1 MKDLSLHIL
10 DLSQNSISAGA
21 SLVEISIIENTK
33 ADRLT
38 ICIEDNG
45 KGMDKDFVEKVKDPF
60 VTTRT
65 SRRVGL
71 GIPLM
76 MAACRRC
83 EGDLVIESEK
93 NAGTRLTAEFKHSH
107 IDRAPIGNMAET
119 MLSLILAGSEA
130 NRTVDF
136 IYRHIIDE
144 RDFCLDTREIRTAL
158 GNDISLGEPEV
169 LMWIKDYINEG
180 LKNIRGGVKDE
191 NNSGIGR
198 NQKENPG
205 NNQCQKR

>member
-1 MKDLSLHIL
+1 MRDLSLHIL

-21 SLVEISIIENTK
+21 GLVKITVQEDTI

-45 KGMDKDFVEKVKDPF
+45 KGMDKDFLEKVMDPF

-65 SRRVGL
+65 SRKVGL

-76 MAACRRC
+76 LAACKRC

-93 NAGTRLTAEFKHSH
+93 NVGTKLTATLKYSH
-107 IDRAPIGNMAET
+107 IDRAPLGDMAET
-119 MLSLILAGSEA
+119 MLSLILAGSGIG
-130 NRTVDF
+130 RTVDF
-136 IYRHIIDE
+136 VYRHIVDK

-158 GNDISLGEPEV
+158 GSDVNLGEPEV

-180 LKNIRGGVKDE
+180 LKNLRGGV
-191 NNSGIGR
+191 
-198 NQKENPG
+198 
-205 NNQCQKR
+205 

>member
-21 SLVEISIIENTK
+21 SLVEISVEEDTK

-38 ICIEDNG
+38 ICINDNG
-45 KGMDKDFVEKVKDPF
+45 KGMDKDFLVKVMDPF

-65 SRRVGL
+65 SRKVGL

-76 MAACRRC
+76 QAACRRC

-93 NAGTRLTAEFKHSH
+93 NVGTQLTAVFKHSH
-107 IDRAPIGNMAET
+107 IDRAPMGNMAET
-119 MLSLILAGSEA
+119 MLSLILAGSDV
-130 NRTVDF
+130 NRVVDF
-136 IYRHIIDE
+136 VYRHIVDG

-158 GNDISLGEPEV
+158 GNDVNLGEPEV

-180 LKNIRGGVKDE
+180 LKNIRGGV
-191 NNSGIGR
+191 
-198 NQKENPG
+198 
-205 NNQCQKR
+205 